1 MNQGQTQLMNHN
13 WNNAKVKYPGL
24 TETCLMVYA
33 SVFYKNLHGWFIT
46 NYHQIYLLALFNHS
60 MKLKPCVN
68 PPCVTDNC
76 SVYTLIIWMIKCLI
90 LSYSNY
96 ISIKKEEQI
105 VIFFVVMV
113 WDSRNKLT
121 SITVRTQ
128 QQGKR
133 RKWKLPT
140 PVSRLHGPLQEQE
153 HPTQTIQ
160 ELLELLL
167 KVQCK
172 VSRPEI

>member
-1 MNQGQTQLMNHN
+1 
-13 WNNAKVKYPGL
+13 
-24 TETCLMVYA
+24 
-33 SVFYKNLHGWFIT
+33 
-46 NYHQIYLLALFNHS
+46 
-60 MKLKPCVN
+60 
-68 PPCVTDNC
+68 
-76 SVYTLIIWMIKCLI
+76 MIKCLI
-90 LSYSNY
+90 FSYCNMFELHLDKKKKSKLSN
-96 ISIKKEEQI
+96 
-105 VIFFVVMV
+105 FFVVMV

-133 RKWKLPT
+133 SKWKLPT

>member
-105 VIFFVVMV
+105 VIFFLWSWCGIHEINLHRLQWEHNNRAKGANGSCPHLYQGSMGH
-113 WDSRNKLT
+113 SRNKN
-121 SITVRTQ
+121 IPH
-128 QQGKR
+128 R
-133 RKWKLPT
+133 RSKNC
-140 PVSRLHGPLQEQE
+140 SS
-153 HPTQTIQ
+153 
-160 ELLELLL
+160 
-167 KVQCK
+167 CF
-172 VSRPEI
+172 